1 MLPRS
6 LSARLMLATLV
17 ALLAAATA
25 AAAVML
31 MLRTSSLEDMVR
43 EELAEEVVE
52 LREGM
57 RVGADGAVTLEL
69 SPEVGNVYAAMR
81 NDAAYRLTDQHGHIV
96 ATSQDGPALQTL
108 SALPAGAPAMTVA
121 APDGDVHLR
130 VADAAFEHAG
140 RTYHARIARSDRLV
154 ATLKDHASKLYLRA
168 GAAVVVLAL
177 LTFTAVIYFIV
188 NRMVR
193 PLRQASR
200 VAARVGPRNL
210 GTRLHSEGLPS
221 EVVPLIDAFNAAL
234 ERLEQG
240 FRVQQEFL
248 ASAAHELKTPLA
260 LLQAEIELS
269 GAPNTALLL
278 RDTAQMAR
286 QVHQLLHLAEVS
298 EGHNYTFAPVQ
309 VRSVIDD
316 AVDYLS
322 RVADQRGVD
331 VLVTTEGAEF
341 PPVEADAG
349 ALFVLV
355 KNLLENALNHAPQGS
370 MVRIV
375 VEPDRFHV
383 RDAGQGVG
391 VADRSMLF
399 KRFWRGNAKDG
410 DGAGLGL
417 AICMEICLSH
427 GWSIA
432 LSADDGAPGACF
444 VVVTNTA
451 ACSAAGCRSTATG
464 W

>member
-6 LSARLMLATLV
+6 LSARLMLATLL
-17 ALLAAATA
+17 ALLAAAVA

-31 MLRTSSLEDMVR
+31 MLRTSSMDDMVR

-52 LREGM
+52 LQEGM
-57 RVGADGAVTLEL
+57 RVGADGTVTLEL

-81 NDAAYRLTDQHGHIV
+81 NDAAYRLTDESGHDV
-96 ATSQDGPALQTL
+96 ATSQEGPALETL
-108 SALPAGAPAMTVA
+108 LALPPGSTGMTVA
-121 APDGDVHLR
+121 APDGDVLLR
-130 VADAAFEHAG
+130 VADATFEHAG
-140 RTYHARIARSDRLV
+140 RTYHARIARSDRFV
-154 ATLKDHASKLYLRA
+154 ATLKDHGSKLYLRA
-168 GAAVVVLAL
+168 GSVMAVLAL
-177 LTFTAVIYFIV
+177 ITFTGVIYITV

-210 GTRLHSEGLPS
+210 GARLRSDGLPS

-278 RDTAQMAR
+278 RDTTQMAR

-298 EGHNYTFAPVQ
+298 EGHNYSYAPVQ
-309 VRSVIDD
+309 VASVIDD

-322 RVADQRGVD
+322 RLAAQRGVD
-331 VLVTTEGAEF
+331 VLVTTEDASF

-355 KNLLENALNHAPQGS
+355 KNLLENALHHAPQGS
-370 MVRIV
+370 VVNIV
-375 VEPDRFHV
+375 VAPDRFHV
-383 RDAGQGVG
+383 RDAGPGVG
-391 VADRSMLF
+391 EADRSLLF
-399 KRFWRGNAKDG
+399 KRFWRGNPKDS

-432 LSADDGAPGACF
+432 LVPDDDAPGACF
-444 VVVTNTA
+444 VVVTGTTA
-451 ACSAAGCRSTATG
+451 
-464 W
+464 